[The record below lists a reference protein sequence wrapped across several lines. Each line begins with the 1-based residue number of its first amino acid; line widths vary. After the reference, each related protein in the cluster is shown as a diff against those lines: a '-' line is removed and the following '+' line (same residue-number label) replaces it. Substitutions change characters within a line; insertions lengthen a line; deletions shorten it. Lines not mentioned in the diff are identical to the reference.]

1 MNSENIETIVHDSNN
16 QLQSLSS
23 LIYLNKAELGAH
35 FNRINGIITSL
46 SNKNF
51 NLRLISNNDVTFNL
65 KKEPASVLKFDLNK
79 LIDSAEGAYY
89 PIIVESEIL
98 NTKNNIQYNPLVF
111 KNIIFNIFDMNEK
124 LHTSCLYINLS
135 FNNSGV
141 ILKFKSEA
149 SYTNLPSDTYM
160 KMLSLMC
167 KKCGYLLKFKFEE
180 NKNFK
185 ILLTIP
191 TA

>member
-1 MNSENIETIVHDSNN
+1 MDSENIETIVHDSNN

-65 KKEPASVLKFDLNK
+65 KKEQASALKFDLNK
-79 LIDSAEGAYY
+79 IIDSVEGVYF

-98 NTKNNIQYNPLVF
+98 NTKNSIQYNPLVF

-124 LHTSCLYINLS
+124 IHTSCLYINLDFTES
-135 FNNSGV
+135 AVN
-141 ILKFKSEA
+141 LKFKSEA

-167 KKCGYLLKFKFEE
+167 KKCGYFLKFKFEE

-185 ILLTIP
+185 VLITIP
-191 TA
+191 I